1 VAATVHARRVDAP
14 RPLRHGGPSR
24 PATKSTPRAAS
35 RPTGKPDLR
44 LVPKPRVALNAALVL
59 GFVVVVL
66 MLGTVVLHTRL
77 SERQV
82 EIDRLET
89 AVTEARARFDVLRQ
103 QRAELRS
110 PMRLSIEAADL
121 GMRQAPRSE
130 FMAVDPQ
137 TLAETLAAAGVVDEI
152 TGTITTDDPLEQ
164 IRRVKAADGGAG

>member
-1 VAATVHARRVDAP
+1 VAV
-14 RPLRHGGPSR
+14 
-24 PATKSTPRAAS
+24 
-35 RPTGKPDLR
+35 
-44 LVPKPRVALNAALVL
+44 NAALVL

-82 EIDRLET
+82 EIDRLEH
-89 AVTEARARFDVLRQ
+89 AVTDARARFDVLRQ

-110 PMRLSIEAADL
+110 PTRLSIEAADL
-121 GMRQAPRSE
+121 GMRQAPRTE

-152 TGTITTDDPLEQ
+152 TGTISPDDPLDQ